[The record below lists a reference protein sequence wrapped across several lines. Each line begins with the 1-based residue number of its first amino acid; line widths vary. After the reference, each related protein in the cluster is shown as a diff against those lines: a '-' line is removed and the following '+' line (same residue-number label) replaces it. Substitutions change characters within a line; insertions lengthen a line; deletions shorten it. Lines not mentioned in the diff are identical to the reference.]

1 MQVYRPLFILFSV
14 ILLVASVQATDL
26 TIAVEDDSTG
36 TAVVDASVYIDG
48 EFAGRTDDDGEI
60 SYAHTKTASLHVR
73 VTRTGYEEWTGL
85 VSPTQTSLSIELS
98 RMSETLTIN
107 LYDGSTLQG
116 VPGALVMVRNDDYT
130 ASQLTDS
137 SGKAVFTVET
147 QNTYTVEVK
156 ASHYD
161 TLFRT
166 VPIGEAA
173 RSVQYWLF
181 RSDQFVLQVVD
192 AATQKP
198 IATANV
204 TVGGRSMGATDADG
218 RLTFN
223 LDREQKYSI
232 RVEKENYQPF
242 SQERLI
248 SADDAVLTIPLSKAT
263 YPLFV
268 SAFDA
273 SRRPVEGAGVYIN
286 GTNKGTTDSYGRLGI
301 SSVEAGPHLV
311 EVKCSGYEDWS
322 EVRELAE
329 GGEDVVA
336 SLVNSKAS
344 VRIIVE
350 DADHHILAGAAV
362 SIDENATGTTDE
374 LGSYTTPL
382 RTAAT
387 YNFTAALE
395 GYRGAS
401 VQGEIPFGAS
411 DHTVTI
417 LLEKNFDMT
426 VPLAGLIGLVALG
439 VVYVG
444 VRKVYGDRR
453 GRRPRRRL
461 G

>member
-1 MQVYRPLFILFSV
+1 MQVYRPLLILFSV

-26 TIAVEDDSTG
+26 TISVRDDATD
-36 TAVVDASVYIDG
+36 APVLDASVYIDG
-48 EFAGRTDDDGEI
+48 EFAGRTGGNGEI
-60 SYAHTKTASLHVR
+60 SYSHAKTASLHVR
-73 VTRTGYEEWTGL
+73 VSRSGYEEWTGL
-85 VSPTQTSLSIELS
+85 VSPTQSALSVELS
-98 RMSETLTIN
+98 RKSETLTVS

-116 VPGALVMVRNDDYT
+116 VSGALVTVRNENFT
-130 ASQLTDS
+130 ASQVTDS

-166 VPIGEAA
+166 VQVGEAA
-173 RSVQYWLF
+173 RNVQYWLF

-198 IATANV
+198 IAAANV
-204 TVGGRSMGATDADG
+204 TVGGRGVGATDANG
-218 RLTFN
+218 RLAFN

-232 RVEKENYQPF
+232 RVEKENYQTY

-248 SADDAVLTIPLSKAT
+248 GADDAVLTIPLSKST

-273 SRRPVEGAGVYIN
+273 SRRPVEGAEVYIN
-286 GTNKGTTDSYGRLGI
+286 GTYQGRTDAYGRLGV
-301 SSVEAGPHLV
+301 SSVEGGPHLI
-311 EVKCSGYEDWS
+311 EVKCAGYDDWS
-322 EVRELAE
+322 EVRELAK
-329 GGEDVVA
+329 GGEDIVA
-336 SLVNSKAS
+336 SLVNSQAN
-344 VRIIVE
+344 VRIVVE
-350 DADHHILAGAAV
+350 DADHHILSGAAI
-362 SIDENATGTTDE
+362 SIDGTAAGTTNE

-382 RTAAT
+382 KTAAT
-387 YNFTAALE
+387 YNFTATLE
-395 GYRGAS
+395 GYHAAS
-401 VQGEIPFGAS
+401 VQGEVPFGAT

-417 LLEKNFDMT
+417 VLEREFNMT
-426 VPLAGLIGLVALG
+426 VLLAGLIGLVALG
-439 VVYVG
+439 VVFVG

-453 GRRPRRRL
+453 GKRPRRRL